1 MGLFPLLVVLNVV
14 VAMNQERLNRM
25 QNSVRIGGKGSVR
38 RKKKTVHKKA
48 NASDQK
54 LNLTLKK
61 LGINQMPGIEEVNLF
76 HQDGTVTHFQQP
88 KVQFSSPA
96 NTYVVSGNAQRKSM
110 QELLPGIISQLGPE
124 SLASLKKFA
133 DSFAAK
139 EGLTEDVPDL
149 ADDDIPELAADDV
162 PELVE
167 EAEPAAAAEAE
178 SAAEPAAETAA
189 E

>member
-48 NASDQK
+48 NARDQK
-54 LNLTLKK
+54 
-61 LGINQMPGIEEVNLF
+61 VNLI

-96 NTYVVSGNAQRKSM
+96 NTYVVSGNAERK
-110 QELLPGIISQLGPE
+110 EILALLPGIINQLGPDALAYLKNFQE
-124 SLASLKKFA
+124 SMGAQGGM
-133 DSFAAK
+133 DDIP
-139 EGLTEDVPDL
+139 EL
-149 ADDDIPELAADDV
+149 ADDDVPELAADDV

-167 EAEPAAAAEAE
+167 EVPELVEEKAE
-178 SAAEPAAETAA
+178 
-189 E
+189 

>member
-61 LGINQMPGIEEVNLF
+61 LGMNQMPGIEEVNLF

-88 KVQFSSPA
+88 KGSLS
-96 NTYVVSGNAQRKSM
+96 NIYVF
-110 QELLPGIISQLGPE
+110 PP
-124 SLASLKKFA
+124 
-133 DSFAAK
+133 
-139 EGLTEDVPDL
+139 
-149 ADDDIPELAADDV
+149 
-162 PELVE
+162 
-167 EAEPAAAAEAE
+167 
-178 SAAEPAAETAA
+178 
-189 E
+189 

>member
-1 MGLFPLLVVLNVV
+1 
-14 VAMNQERLNRM
+14 M

-96 NTYVVSGNAQRKSM
+96 NTYVVSGNAERK
-110 QELLPGIISQLGPE
+110 EILALLPGIINQLGPDALAYLKNFQE
-124 SLASLKKFA
+124 SMGAQGGM
-133 DSFAAK
+133 D
-139 EGLTEDVPDL
+139 DIPDL
-149 ADDDIPELAADDV
+149 ADDDVPELAADDV

-167 EAEPAAAAEAE
+167 EVPELVEEKAE
-178 SAAEPAAETAA
+178 
-189 E
+189 